1 MLKKFC
7 VHKNKV
13 ICSTSEKQLA
23 VHHNKL
29 CVIVHQTFLDCG
41 REGVVAGHAELG
53 VGVHRLE
60 HLRQKTGRLIFLS
73 RSKLIVRTAE
83 VEFSC

>member
-1 MLKKFC
+1 MLKKCC
-7 VHKNKV
+7 VSKNKV
-13 ICSTSEKQLA
+13 ICSKREKQLA

-29 CVIVHQTFLDCG
+29 CVIVHHTSLDGG

-73 RSKLIVRTAE
+73 KLIVRTAK